1 MSSCAARRRQDGSR
15 RPVRVAQ
22 LRGRFPSRPRAAG
35 HPSASVHHQ
44 GRHRRPDGLDA
55 HRRPQAAGRRRGGK
69 PGTGLSG
76 RTARLTLGRL
86 TAALEMA
93 VLEGKLVRNVARLV
107 KPPEHTPRER
117 ETWSKAEV
125 KKFLAKAASDRL
137 HAAWRLS
144 LYGLRR
150 GEVPGQH
157 HSTSPEY
164 CRLPVSTRA
173 SRSRSSA
180 SGPVT
185 MTRLSPSGPT
195 STRAMTT

>member
-1 MSSCAARRRQDGSR
+1 MDRGDQCEWRNYEDAF
-15 RPVRVAQ
+15 RPVRER
-22 LRGRFPSRPRAAG
+22 LGTRPLQSITKA
-35 HPSASVHHQ
+35 
-44 GRHRRPDGLDA
+44 DIEDLMDWMLT
-55 HRRPQAAGRRRGGK
+55 AGRR

-150 GEVPGQH
+150 GEVPGKH